1 MNDNAPVLERII
13 FSARLPLLLAFAAL
27 TVFFGYMA
35 SRVGLDTSL
44 EKMVPMKHPYI
55 QNLFKHK
62 DELGLGNDIRIAV
75 AVKNGDIFNKDYL
88 GIVKKITDETFSMEA
103 VDKSKIQSL
112 WTPNVRWVEVTEDGF
127 RGGEVIPPDYSGTQQ
142 NLEQVKTNVLRSGQ
156 VGRLVGD
163 NFKSSIIYLP
173 LIDTDS
179 KGNKLN
185 YHEFS
190 RYLEANIRDKYQQG
204 NVEIKIVGFAKKVG
218 DLIDGAIEI
227 GTFFAIGILIT
238 FAMLMLYTRD
248 LRGSIIVIICCM
260 AAVIWQVGL
269 LSTLGYGI
277 DPYSMLV
284 PFLIFAIGVSHSV
297 QILSAISAESGK
309 GADKLTAARLAFRTL
324 YIPATV
330 AILADAFGFITLV
343 IIDIGVIKELAIA
356 ASLGVG
362 VVILTNAVLIP
373 LAMSYIGVSKADM
386 AHAKSAEKI
395 LDPLWRWLS
404 KFATPKYAIISILI
418 SVVGFAFGLYFR
430 HDLRI
435 GDLDRGAP
443 ELRANSRYNLDTNF
457 ISDNYSIAADVLV
470 VMVETPKEKCSEYV
484 ALNLIDRFQWY
495 MENVPGVQSAQS
507 VVTGMKRY
515 IVGTNEGSLKWNTLS
530 RNQEVLNTAIGNMPS
545 GLINLDCSLVPVF
558 IFLEDHKAETLQ
570 NSVRAVEQYA
580 KDNKNFEGNAKF
592 VLASGN
598 AGIEAATNQTVE
610 ASQMPMLLLVYG
622 VVSLLTLMAFRSITV
637 TICLVIPLMIT
648 SVLCEAMMAKIG
660 IGVKVATLPVV
671 ALGVGIG
678 VDYGIY
684 IYAKM
689 STYLK
694 QGLPLAEAYFQALR
708 TTGRAVSFIGF
719 TLAVGV
725 GIWMFSAIKFQADMG
740 FLLAFMF
747 LWNMVGALW
756 LLPALACFLVNVKP
770 VTK

>member
-1 MNDNAPVLERII
+1 MNDNAPVLERAI
-13 FSARLPLLLAFAAL
+13 FGARLPLLLVFAGL
-27 TVFFGYMA
+27 TLFFGFMA

-75 AVKNGDIFNKDYL
+75 AVKDGDIFTKEYL
-88 GIVKKITDETFSMEA
+88 ETLKKITDETYSMDA

-127 RGGEVIPPDYSGTQQ
+127 RGGEVIPPTYTGT
-142 NLEQVKTNVLRSGQ
+142 LSDLDQVKTNVLRSGQ

-173 LIDTDS
+173 LIDIDS

-204 NVEIKIVGFAKKVG
+204 NIEIKIVGFAKKVG

-227 GTFFAIGILIT
+227 ATFFAIGILIT
-238 FAMLMLYTRD
+238 FGMLMLYTRD
-248 LRGSIIVIICCM
+248 FRGSIIVIICCM
-260 AAVIWQVGL
+260 AAVVWQVGL
-269 LSTLGYGI
+269 LRTLGYGI

-297 QILSAISAESGK
+297 QILSAITSETAK
-309 GADKLTAARLAFRTL
+309 GADKVTAARLAFRAL

-362 VVILTNAVLIP
+362 VVIITNAILIP
-373 LAMSYIGVSKADM
+373 LAMSYVGVSRSDI
-386 AHAKSAEKI
+386 AHLKSTEEF
-395 LDPLWRWLS
+395 LDPLWRLLA
-404 KFATPKYAIISILI
+404 KMATPKYAVISIIISA
-418 SVVGFAFGLYFR
+418 VVLAAGLHYR
-430 HDLRI
+430 KDLKI

-443 ELRANSRYNLDTNF
+443 ELRANSRYNLDTNY

-470 VMVETPKEKCSEYV
+470 VMVETPKEKCSDYA

-545 GLINLDCSLVPVF
+545 GLINLDCSLIPVF
-558 IFLEDHKAETLQ
+558 IFLEDHKAETLL
-570 NSVRAVEQYA
+570 NSTRAVEKYA
-580 KDNKNFEGNAKF
+580 QDNEKYADKAKF

-610 ASQMPMLLLVYG
+610 ASQMPMLMLVYG
-622 VVSLLTLMAFRSITV
+622 VVALLTLVAFRSLMV

-648 SVLCEAMMAKIG
+648 SILCEAMMAQMG

-694 QGLPLAEAYFQALR
+694 QGMPLADAYFQALR

-756 LLPALACFLVNVKP
+756 LLPALACFLVKVKP
-770 VTK
+770 VKN